1 MPRKSSLFMRSSAA
15 KRVRKQKMKE
25 VLHADMISMPL
36 GDFRH
41 LSHIGRDEDPFG
53 DLSFLQGGHGLL
65 KSSQSE
71 YNLLMACNPP
81 PKPPRVHTDGP
92 ESPHSGQQTELSFR
106 TKKYSA
112 SMPMLDNLD
121 SEESWQEGAEDQE
134 ESSGPA
140 LTDKATKQESSLEKD
155 TKSKS
160 PHTSEPDLHPYPAF
174 LDLGPSILDDVL
186 QVMNKHECKYLLP
199 SDCGGNLK

>member
-81 PKPPRVHTDGP
+81 PKPPRIHTDGP
-92 ESPHSGQQTELSFR
+92 ESPHSGQQTELSHR
-106 TKKYSA
+106 RAGIPTQRPADRAVIPHKEILCLHA
-112 SMPMLDNLD
+112 NAG
-121 SEESWQEGAEDQE
+121 Q
-134 ESSGPA
+134 SG
-140 LTDKATKQESSLEKD
+140 
-155 TKSKS
+155 
-160 PHTSEPDLHPYPAF
+160 
-174 LDLGPSILDDVL
+174 LGGVL
-186 QVMNKHECKYLLP
+186 ARGC
-199 SDCGGNLK
+199 